1 VYHNSASAKAF
12 SSFDSNFSVFIGVI
26 LFIIIAVNICRLYRF
41 TSKSEIKSRIEGLG
55 QNLDNQNVKEFITF
69 IKTDSIPNKP
79 EVWNSLRAGCKLAC
93 QDRNID
99 IELKKELRHVL
110 LSRGVNV

>member
-1 VYHNSASAKAF
+1 MYQYHNSASA
-12 SSFDSNFSVFIGVI
+12 SSFDSIFPVFLGVI
-26 LFIIIAVNICRLYRF
+26 LVIVIAGNVLRLYRF

-69 IKTDSIPNKP
+69 IKTASIPNEP
-79 EVWNSLRAGCKLAC
+79 EVWNALRAGCKLAC

-99 IELKKELRHVL
+99 IELKNELRHVL